1 MSTKPKGPTPIVL
14 KNDGPYRRWVD
25 VPATSTGPDPYAP
38 DARGVAQ
45 RQGQDVNTRKT
56 RAQFRQ
62 IEFQR
67 AILQH
72 GYYLIWTKA
81 LLCPCVNSM
90 TNQACINCGDCD
102 GSGFY
107 YDDPIEIR
115 GIMTNME
122 RNARPFDRT
131 GAWIEGSSTLTVE
144 PQYRMG
150 HRDRVEMRDSVMVHS
165 ELFQKG
171 DRRGLRSKLPANC
184 DSLRY
189 RISRMTA
196 LVWKPAP
203 DVPATK
209 LEEGYHFKVNEN
221 GWIEWLAR
229 GAELVEDE
237 EYLSAIYEYHP
248 IYLVISHPHATREA
262 TLETKVPQQTVFALP
277 VQMLVQLDYLSDI
290 NTPLPSMCP
299 STLRRRMGET

>member
-1 MSTKPKGPTPIVL
+1 MSTPKPKGPTPIVL
-14 KNDGPYRRWVD
+14 KEDGPYRRFVD
-25 VPATSTGPDPYAP
+25 VPETSTGPDPYQP
-38 DARGVAQ
+38 DANGIST

-81 LLCPCVNSM
+81 LLCPCINPQ
-90 TNQACINCGDCD
+90 TNQAQINCDECD

-107 YDDPIEIR
+107 YDDPIETR
-115 GIMTNME
+115 GIMTSME
-122 RNARPFDRT
+122 RSTRQFDRP
-131 GAWIEGSSTLTVE
+131 GVWVEGSATLTVE

-165 ELFQKG
+165 ELMQKG
-171 DRRGLRSKLPANC
+171 DRRGLRSKLPDHC

-189 RISRMTA
+189 RITRLTA
-196 LVWKPAP
+196 LIWKPEGA
-203 DVPATK
+203 PATK
-209 LEEGYHFKVNEN
+209 LEEGFHFKVNEN
-221 GWIEWLAR
+221 GWIEWLEK
-229 GAELVEDE
+229 GDELIDDE

-262 TLETKVPQQTVFALP
+262 TLETKVPQQTVFSLP
-277 VQMLVQLDYLSDI
+277 VQMSVQLDYLSDV
-290 NTPLPSMCP
+290 NTPLPSMCEA
-299 STLRRRMGET
+299 TLRRRVGET